1 MPHKLGRI
9 LPFLAVVLALAGC
22 AGVVQDAPSRGG
34 FAAAAV
40 APSSA
45 QPRLSWQSLEV
56 LPWPQGGQR
65 TQQNFEESK
74 RIFWKTLYRD
84 GGTDLYCGLSFDAGR
99 NTAAAENLSVEHVYP
114 ADAIAETE
122 PGCTNR
128 NCTAGRVQ
136 RAMADL
142 QNLWP
147 ALQRVNSSRGKLK
160 FGALPQSTK
169 PRFPEFCPA
178 YRRGIGVQAVVE
190 PRDAVKGDV
199 ARSIVYMH
207 FVYGLPLEEAVN
219 DRNLLL
225 VWMAQD
231 PPDQEET
238 RRNGLIAQIQGTS
251 NPLLDKAFFGM

>member
-1 MPHKLGRI
+1 M
-9 LPFLAVVLALAGC
+9 
-22 AGVVQDAPSRGG
+22 AP
-34 FAAAAV
+34 
-40 APSSA
+40 AP
-45 QPRLSWQSLEV
+45 QPRLSWQTLEE

-65 TQQNFEESK
+65 TQQNFEEAK
-74 RIFWKTLYRD
+74 RVFWKTLYRD
-84 GGTDLYCGLSFDAGR
+84 GGTDLYCGVNFDAAR
-99 NTAAAENLSVEHVYP
+99 NTPVAESLSVEHVYP

-128 NCTAGRVQ
+128 SCQATRVQ

-147 ALQRVNSSRGKLK
+147 ALQRVNASRSKLR
-160 FGALPQSTK
+160 FGVLPQGTK

-178 YRRGIGVQAVVE
+178 YRRGIGTQAVVE

-207 FVYGLPLEEAVN
+207 FVYGLPLEDAVE

-225 VWMAQD
+225 TWMAQD
-231 PPDQEET
+231 PPDAEET
-238 RRNGLIAQIQGTS
+238 RRNGLIARIQGTS
-251 NPLLDKAFFGM
+251 NPLLDEAFAGM